1 MLKSVAANVGM
12 RYAFARQSSI
22 STIGFIAVCGLA
34 LSVAVLVVVVSVV
47 NGFEREL
54 RERVFGVLPHL
65 SLYGRYPLDRRPE
78 DLEALRGLPLVAS
91 AAAFVQGAGLAAS
104 GDKVQGVLLTG
115 IEPGG
120 YESVSDIDRYL
131 VYGDLDRLAP
141 GTYGVILGQRLAHQ
155 LRVGVGDKVTIV
167 LPSAT
172 VTPAGMFPRQK
183 RFDVIDLMHSQS
195 DLDSRGAYVHIADAQ
210 RLFRLGA
217 QIHGYQLK
225 LHDLFM
231 ATQAARESLAA
242 LGQERVFARSWMR
255 THGNLYQAIGMQ
267 KATMFV
273 LLAFLVAVAAINLV
287 STLVMVVEQRGADVA
302 ILKTLGARTST
313 VIGSFLVLGILI
325 GGVGTLLGLGV
336 GIGIASALPGFFAWV
351 NDSFTLD
358 LMNQYFVTYLPVDIQ
373 SSDIVN
379 IALTAFVLCLLSTLY
394 PAWRV
399 AGLLP
404 SRVLAHE

>member
-131 VYGDLDRLAP
+131 VYGDLDRLA
-141 GTYGVILGQRLAHQ
+141 H
-155 LRVGVGDKVTIV
+155 
-167 LPSAT
+167 
-172 VTPAGMFPRQK
+172 
-183 RFDVIDLMHSQS
+183 
-195 DLDSRGAYVHIADAQ
+195 
-210 RLFRLGA
+210 
-217 QIHGYQLK
+217 
-225 LHDLFM
+225 
-231 ATQAARESLAA
+231 
-242 LGQERVFARSWMR
+242 
-255 THGNLYQAIGMQ
+255 
-267 KATMFV
+267 
-273 LLAFLVAVAAINLV
+273 
-287 STLVMVVEQRGADVA
+287 
-302 ILKTLGARTST
+302 
-313 VIGSFLVLGILI
+313 
-325 GGVGTLLGLGV
+325 
-336 GIGIASALPGFFAWV
+336 
-351 NDSFTLD
+351 
-358 LMNQYFVTYLPVDIQ
+358 
-373 SSDIVN
+373 
-379 IALTAFVLCLLSTLY
+379 
-394 PAWRV
+394 
-399 AGLLP
+399 
-404 SRVLAHE
+404 